1 MKIYEYTESLSPVF
15 SAKINIYFKNFR
27 AAKTIAKQE
36 SEENKNSQMI
46 YSINFITGMY
56 ISLIL
61 YCPLFC
67 TLFSREKTFFLY
79 FSEMFIQLA
88 HTSPIITLQWCYI
101 LKLMKFTPQSMW
113 SKILQPEQKTLDIIK
128 PYALDSE
135 SLNYEILRKG
145 GLILLCDS
153 LCENIGNVEST
164 TWLIVNYTQNIVQC
178 INESPVQG
186 KF

>member
-1 MKIYEYTESLSPVF
+1 
-15 SAKINIYFKNFR
+15 
-27 AAKTIAKQE
+27 
-36 SEENKNSQMI
+36 
-46 YSINFITGMY
+46 
-56 ISLIL
+56 
-61 YCPLFC
+61 
-67 TLFSREKTFFLY
+67 
-79 FSEMFIQLA
+79 MFIQLA

-186 KF
+186 KFETDFFF

>member
-1 MKIYEYTESLSPVF
+1 
-15 SAKINIYFKNFR
+15 
-27 AAKTIAKQE
+27 
-36 SEENKNSQMI
+36 
-46 YSINFITGMY
+46 
-56 ISLIL
+56 
-61 YCPLFC
+61 
-67 TLFSREKTFFLY
+67 
-79 FSEMFIQLA
+79 
-88 HTSPIITLQWCYI
+88 
-101 LKLMKFTPQSMW
+101 MW

-186 KF
+186 KFSMYIISSLYLHIFQKLFSRIFF